1 MTKEGYS
8 AGLVSQ
14 SFWFLE
20 LKRIVLLR
28 QEGLSYEAI
37 RTACVK
43 ENLFGAAKVYRAQRM
58 AGYLVKRLKALD
70 DALVDLFGHADLATQ
85 KLINLIAILRTDRL
99 YFEFLYEVYRE
110 KAMLGAGVLED
121 LDVNAFFTQK
131 EQHSDLVAGW
141 EEVTKR
147 RLRSSYL
154 NFLTD
159 AGLLTVIEKQ
169 RTITPAV
176 LDDKLE
182 QYLLANGEDA
192 LRKALTGVN

>member
-20 LKRIVLLR
+20 LRRIVLLR

-43 ENLFGAAKVYRAQRM
+43 ENLFGAAKAYRAQRM